1 MLCYIRYTSH
11 LYISH
16 LITGQCSQVYFYKK
30 KKNSLNKHISSWNS
44 SWSACLKCRL
54 CFPARLRLTWCH
66 RVYKVDHHPNGHG
79 SHICS
84 SRIRNVSLK
93 NSLNSVSSVSERDFA
108 SKSSISLTTLQ
119 TWRILEPLQKGHLG
133 NITHVNKRNTLE
145 KASPKHPA
153 PLIQA
158 NPP

>member
-1 MLCYIRYTSH
+1 MQSSLF
-11 LYISH
+11 L
-16 LITGQCSQVYFYKK
+16 
-30 KKNSLNKHISSWNS
+30 KNIIIILFFNTHKQLKLFLE
-44 SWSACLKCRL
+44 CLLKIKILFSCL
-54 CFPARLRLTWCH
+54 AAAHMVPL

-93 NSLNSVSSVSERDFA
+93 NSLNSVRSVSKRDFA

-119 TWRILEPLQKGHLG
+119 TWWILEPLQKGHLG